1 MAKKKFDT
9 NPLDPEFPQKVME
22 AQQTN
27 ALPQTDAATQ
37 KFADAADTEEETRQF
52 NKANF
57 AAYQSNFNGQNVPA
71 NFQTSRLADMGNS
84 SKRKVAKIGLP
95 ENIMTALPY
104 LPIWLGLVAGILE
117 LVFLP
122 KSEAK
127 VRFHAAQAAAAHI
140 GILIIL
146 AILDNVDGLFRFG
159 NIAYK
164 TFWVISTIMLIVFAV
179 KAYQGKPVHIESV
192 EDLTEWLE
200 DKIKPKT

>member
-9 NPLDPEFPQKVME
+9 NPLDPEFPQKIKE
-22 AQQTN
+22 AQTN
-27 ALPQTDAATQ
+27 ALPNTDAATQ
-37 KFADAADTEEETRQF
+37 KFADVADTEEQTRQF
-52 NKANF
+52 NQANF
-57 AAYQSNFNGQNVPA
+57 GAYQSPYNGQQIPA
-71 NFQTSRLADMGNS
+71 NYRTSRLADMGNT
-84 SKRKVAKIGLP
+84 SKRKVAKVGLP

-104 LPIWLGLVAGILE
+104 LPVWLGLVAGILE
-117 LVFLP
+117 LIFVP

-146 AILDNVDGLFRFG
+146 AILSTLNFLPFG
-159 NIAYK
+159 NAPYK
-164 TFWVISTIMLIVFAV
+164 VFWVVSTVMLVVFAI

-200 DKIKPKT
+200 DKIKPKA